1 MSLGPL
7 MIDLKGTSLS
17 EQERVWLQEPV
28 VGGVILFSRNFVDLE
43 QLRYLVDEIHDIRDP
58 ALLVAVDQ
66 EGGRVQRFREPFTVL
81 PPMASLGRLYDK
93 DTSQALEAAHLFG
106 WTMASELRAMGVDI
120 SFAPVVD
127 LDRGLAEVI
136 GDRALHRE
144 AEGVSKL
151 ALQIAAGMH
160 RAGMCVVAKHF
171 PSHAGV
177 TVDSHEQLPVDHRP
191 LGGLSDDLVP
201 YQHLIEAGIEGV
213 MLGHVQFPEVDARP
227 ASCSSYW
234 IKEHLKAQMG
244 FEGVVISDDIAM
256 VGAAGSGSF
265 GQRAEA
271 ALNAGADMVL
281 LCNSPDKIFRVIDHL
296 VDYGGDCE
304 VMANLRGRD
313 CRSWDTLRASD
324 SWRKADE
331 RISILKNK

>member
-17 EQERVWLQEPV
+17 KQEQAWLQEPI
-28 VGGVILFSRNFVDLE
+28 VGGVILFSRNFLDLE
-43 QLRYLVDEIHDIRDP
+43 QLRYLVNEIHDIRDP

-81 PPMASLGRLYDK
+81 PPMASLGRFYDK
-93 DTSQALEAAHLFG
+93 DASQALEVSHLFG
-106 WTMASELRAMGVDI
+106 WMMASELRAIGVDI

-127 LDRGLAEVI
+127 IDRGLAKVI

-144 AEGVSKL
+144 AEVVSKL
-151 ALQIAAGMH
+151 ALRIAAGMQ

-177 TVDSHEQLPVDHRP
+177 VVDSHEQLPIDHRP
-191 LGGLSDDLVP
+191 LDGLSDDLAP
-201 YQHLIEAGIEGV
+201 YQHLIKAGIEGV
-213 MLGHVQFPEVDARP
+213 MLGHVQFPEVDALP

-234 IKEHLKAQMG
+234 IKEHLKTQMG
-244 FEGVVISDDIAM
+244 FGGVVISDDIAM
-256 VGAAGSGSF
+256 AGAAGSGSF

-271 ALNAGADMVL
+271 VLNAGSDVVL
-281 LCNSPDKIFRVIDHL
+281 LCNSPEKISGVIDYL
-296 VDYGGDCE
+296 VDYKGDCE
-304 VMANLRGRD
+304 IMASLRGRD
-313 CRSWDTLRASD
+313 CSSWSALRASD
-324 SWRKADE
+324 FWREADK
-331 RISILKNK
+331 RISILKNE

>member
-17 EQERVWLQEPV
+17 EQERAWLQEPV

-81 PPMASLGRLYDK
+81 PPMESLGRLYDK
-93 DTSQALEAAHLFG
+93 NTSQALEAAYLFG

-177 TVDSHEQLPVDHRP
+177 AVDSHEQLPVDHRP

-256 VGAAGSGSF
+256 AGAAGFGSL
-265 GQRAEA
+265 GQRVEV
-271 ALNAGADMVL
+271 ALNAGSDMVL
-281 LCNSPDKIFRVIDHL
+281 LCNSPDEISGVIDHL

-304 VMANLRGRD
+304 IMANLRGRD

-324 SWRKADE
+324 SWRKADKC
-331 RISILKNK
+331 ISSLKNE